1 MLSLNGARNSNLRR
15 CLVVELTLVSIS
27 VVLLLPMSRQALVM
41 VQAFFNDVHPRPRRR
56 RHAFRHLV
64 DRLLIR
70 RPRYYHLRPLRSR
83 RPTWVAE
90 SPPLPRSMR
99 LAQFARLAG
108 RSILLLCHE

>member
-27 VVLLLPMSRQALVM
+27 VLLLPMSRPALVM
-41 VQAFFNDVHPRPRRR
+41 IQAFFDDVHPRARRR
-56 RHAFRHLV
+56 RHVFRHLV
-64 DRLLIR
+64 GRLLIR
-70 RPRYYHLRPLRSR
+70 RPRYHHLRPLRSH

-90 SPPLPRSMR
+90 SPSLPRSMR
-99 LAQFARLAG
+99 FAQFARLAG